1 MAPTVASTDPALR
14 TTDRH
19 PSDAPAAPQAMPDAS
34 VAGSGHLMGDEVSPA
49 LELAVTDLARL
60 IANGSGDDAEALDTL
75 ARVASRLAGR
85 HDERGAPAGAPAAGL
100 VPDEERPVAS
110 AGSWSLSNGM
120 LNVVLGEN

>member
-14 TTDRH
+14 TADGH
-19 PSDAPAAPQAMPDAS
+19 VSDTASAPPPGFDAGAR
-34 VAGSGHLMGDEVSPA
+34 AGSPTGEEVSA
-49 LELAVTDLARL
+49 TVELAVMDLARL
-60 IANGSGDDAEALDTL
+60 IAGSSCDDAEALGTI

-85 HDERGAPAGAPAAGL
+85 HEGLEGPAVESGPE
-100 VPDEERPVAS
+100 EERPVAA